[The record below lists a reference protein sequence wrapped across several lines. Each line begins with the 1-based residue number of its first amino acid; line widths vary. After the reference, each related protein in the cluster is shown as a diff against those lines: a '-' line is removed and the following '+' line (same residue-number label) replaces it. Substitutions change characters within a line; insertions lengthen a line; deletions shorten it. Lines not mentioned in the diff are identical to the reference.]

1 LATVGAFFLIEIGAE
16 AGSWKRCDTAG
27 GRGEGLSSLGDGEG
41 GGGVATDGVKGDGDG
56 AGDGPEDVEA
66 LFVAACNL
74 ASLFNRIYKTST
86 MNK

>member
-41 GGGVATDGVKGDGDG
+41 GGGVATDGVKGD

-86 MNK
+86 MIK